1 MRFELGL
8 TNDELFDLIN
18 ELTNNCGLTSS
29 IISEL
34 ESAYGNIISAS
45 SSVRIAIQHGLIPF
59 VGGKY
64 DGYNEEYH
72 HIEFENGVESIPFKL
87 YEE

>member
-18 ELTNNCGLTSS
+18 DLTNNCGETSS

-34 ESAYGNIISAS
+34 EAEYGEIISAS
-45 SSVRIAIQHGLIPF
+45 SSVRHAIERGLIPF

-64 DGYNEEYH
+64 DGFDEEYH
-72 HIEFENGVESIPFKL
+72 HIEFENGVESIPFKV
-87 YEE
+87 YE